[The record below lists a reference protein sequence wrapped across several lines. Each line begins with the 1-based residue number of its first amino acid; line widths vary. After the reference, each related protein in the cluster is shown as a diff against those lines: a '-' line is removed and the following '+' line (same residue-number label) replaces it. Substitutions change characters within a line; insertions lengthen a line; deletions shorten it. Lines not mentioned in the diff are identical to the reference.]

1 MPDEH
6 QPTVEEL
13 KAKAYKPMEDAK
25 VLHPFYRGKI
35 ETTLKCCV
43 RDFQDFGIW
52 YTPGVSAPCLEIKDD
67 PEKVYE
73 HTNKWNTVAV
83 ISDGTR
89 VLGMGDIGPK
99 AGMPVMEGKSLLYKY
114 LGGVDGF
121 PLMVGTKDPDEF
133 IQFVKLVQPGLGG
146 VNLEDIAQP
155 KCFRILDTL
164 RAECEIPV
172 WHDDQQGTACVTLA
186 GLINALKVTGKKID
200 EVKIAF
206 IGSGAANVAISRLIF
221 AYGAR
226 PELARVA
233 DSKGILHKGRSD
245 IEAVK
250 DEWVDKWKYC
260 QITNEEQR
268 QGGIAEAL
276 KDADVCIA
284 LSKQGPDTILPEQI
298 RAMNPDPIVFLCSNP
313 IPEMWPWDAKEAG
326 AAVVATGRSDF
337 ENQVNNSLGFPGIF
351 RGTLD
356 VRAKTIT
363 DEMCIA
369 AAEELAKVAE
379 EQGLRA
385 DYIMPTMDDW
395 VVFPR
400 EAAAVAMKAVEQG
413 IALRTDITY
422 EQEVAEATAIIARA
436 RGMVQDQ
443 MALGY
448 IEMPK
453 GSKAP
458 MPTGRAV
465 RAVGRGVTGAAKA
478 GAQQAVGEARVRARE
493 LTTEARAEARKL
505 LADAKAEARKI
516 VADAKAE
523 ARKAGAGTRSQA
535 AKTADGARAAAGK
548 ATDDA
553 RSAAAKAAE
562 EARAAA
568 TKAATGVGKAAGE
581 VSKKSKEAAKTA
593 KAAAKEAA
601 KQAKKA
607 RDNAK
612 GKKKDKKGK

>member
-1 MPDEH
+1 MPDAQG

-13 KAKAYKPMEDAK
+13 KQKAYQPMEDAAR
-25 VLHPFYRGKI
+25 LHPFYKGKI
-35 ETTLKCCV
+35 ETTLKCCI
-43 RDFQDFGIW
+43 RDFNDFGIW
-52 YTPGVSAPCLEIKDD
+52 YTPGVSKPCLEIKDD

-121 PLMVGTKDPDEF
+121 PLMVDTRDPDKF
-133 IQFVKLVQPGLGG
+133 IEFVKLAQPGLGG

-164 RAECEIPV
+164 REECEIPV

-186 GLINALKVTGKKID
+186 GLINALKVTDRKIED
-200 EVKIAF
+200 VRIAF

-226 PELARVA
+226 PELCTVV
-233 DSKGILHKGRSD
+233 DSKGILHKKRDD
-245 IEAVK
+245 IEKVK

-268 QGGIAEAL
+268 EGGIAEAL
-276 KDADVCIA
+276 KGADVCIA
-284 LSKQGPDTILPEQI
+284 LSQQGPGVIEKDWVK
-298 RAMNPDPIVFLCSNP
+298 AMAPDPIVFLCANP
-313 IPEMWPWDAKEAG
+313 IPEMWPWEAKEAG
-326 AAVVATGRSDF
+326 AAVIATGRSDF

-356 VRAKTIT
+356 VRARTIT

-379 EQGLRA
+379 DRGLRP

-395 VVFPR
+395 EVFPR
-400 EAAAVAMKAVEQG
+400 EAAAVAMKAIEQG
-413 IALRTDITY
+413 IALRKDLTY
-422 EQEVAEATAIIARA
+422 EQEIEEATAIIARA
-436 RGMVQDQ
+436 RGLVQDA

-448 IEMPK
+448 IPMPD

-458 MPTGRAV
+458 APTKMAMKAV
-465 RAVGRGVTGAAKA
+465 AK
-478 GAQQAVGEARVRARE
+478 
-493 LTTEARAEARKL
+493 
-505 LADAKAEARKI
+505 
-516 VADAKAE
+516 
-523 ARKAGAGTRSQA
+523 GAGDYATEW
-535 AKTADGARAAAGK
+535 AD
-548 ATDDA
+548 
-553 RSAAAKAAE
+553 KAAE
-562 EARAAA
+562 RAEPVVEKAVE
-568 TKAATGVGKAAGE
+568 TVKKAAEDAIESIRRMTE
-581 VSKKSKEAAKTA
+581 
-593 KAAAKEAA
+593 
-601 KQAKKA
+601 
-607 RDNAK
+607 R
-612 GKKKDKKGK
+612 KKD